1 MSSDLLYHSKNG
13 YALLWKLIYIGVGA
27 TSIVINSLYLLD
39 YYLAMRNPFYPRK
52 RRAKW
57 YKLAI
62 VTVFIP
68 LLFILVILEGGAQ
81 DIFLNLAI
89 FEKD

>member
-1 MSSDLLYHSKNG
+1 
-13 YALLWKLIYIGVGA
+13 
-27 TSIVINSLYLLD
+27 
-39 YYLAMRNPFYPRK
+39 MRNPFYPRK